1 MSRVGDLGGRLYRGE
16 VSFNFV
22 GRQRLWYTISGL
34 ILLISVVA
42 LLTRGLNFSEEFKG
56 GSSFQ
61 FPANSSTSQG
71 AIAQVVNSAGGGQ
84 ATVQHLTGRT
94 SQWVVQTK
102 SLVPAVTT
110 QVASAIS
117 SAFHI
122 PVNQISV
129 SFVGATWG
137 SQISS
142 KAIEAL
148 IIFLVVIVIY
158 LTIAFEWKMAIAAF
172 VALLHD
178 IVITTGVYALVGF
191 PVAPATVIGLLTI
204 LGYSLYDTVVV
215 FDKVRENTAGLL
227 TTGRSTYSEAANLA
241 LNQTLV
247 RSINTSLTALLP
259 VASILFI
266 GGALLGT
273 GTLNDLSLVL
283 FVGMLSGTYSS
294 IFIATPVL
302 ADLKEREP
310 QYKELA
316 TRVKR
321 RAAGGRA
328 AQRAAAAT
336 VTTPGGA
343 TTAAT
348 TAMAPRSG
356 RTPGPPT
363 STWPTRLSRTR
374 RRTPAT
380 TRSPSP
386 PPSRRARPRGAA
398 RTAPGRSAGSSPAAA
413 AARSA
418 APARGRRG
426 GNPAVTEASQ
436 EEASQ
441 EAEAQAAGVAGLIAS
456 HIRDVADYPQPG
468 VMFKD
473 ITPLLAEPEAFTAVV
488 DALAATFGPVDK
500 VAGIEA
506 RGFILAAPVAYRNG
520 AGFVPVRKQGK
531 LPSATFAQ
539 EYKLEYGTATLEVHQ
554 DAFEPGDR
562 VLIVDDVLATG
573 GTARATATLVER
585 SGAEVAGIVVLMEL
599 SFLSGRSALSGLD
612 VRALLTV

>member
-94 SQWVVQTK
+94 SQWVVQTA
-102 SLVPAVTT
+102 SLVPDVTT

-122 PVNQISV
+122 PVNQISI

-137 SQISS
+137 GQIST

-148 IIFLVVIVIY
+148 IIFLIVIVIY

-172 VALLHD
+172 VALLHN

-316 TRVKR
+316 IRVKR

-328 AQRAAAAT
+328 AQRTAAT

-343 TTAAT
+343 ATAVTTATAT
-348 TAMAPRSG
+348 PV
-356 RTPGPPT
+356 RTTPAPPT
-363 STWPTRLSRTR
+363 STWPTRPGSRTR
-374 RRTPAT
+374 RRTPAA

-386 PPSRRARPRGAA
+386 PPSRRARRRGAA

-436 EEASQ
+436 E
-441 EAEAQAAGVAGLIAS
+441 AEAQAAGVARLIAA
-456 HIRDVADYPQPG
+456 HIRDVRDYPQPG

-473 ITPLLAEPEAFTAVV
+473 ITPLLAEPKAFTAVV

-506 RGFILAAPVAYRNG
+506 RGFILAAPVAYEIG

-539 EYKLEYGTATLEVHQ
+539 EYELEYGSATLEVHQ

-599 SFLSGRSALSGLD
+599 SFLNGRSALSGLD
-612 VRALLTV
+612 VRALLAV